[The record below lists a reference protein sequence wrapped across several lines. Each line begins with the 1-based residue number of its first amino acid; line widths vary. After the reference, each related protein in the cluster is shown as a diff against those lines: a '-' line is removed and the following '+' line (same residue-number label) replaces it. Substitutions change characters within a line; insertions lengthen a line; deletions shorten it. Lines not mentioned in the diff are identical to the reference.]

1 MKEPHLQKPIRL
13 QSIVTQHHIER
24 QDMTICFGKPAKMH
38 GLEKEAHNLQSKVLG
53 Q

>member
-1 MKEPHLQKPIRL
+1 MKEPRLKKPIRL

-24 QDMTICFGKPAKMH
+24 QDMTIGFGKPANMH
-38 GLEKEAHNLQSKVLG
+38 GLEKEVHNLSAKVLG

>member
-13 QSIVTQHHIER
+13 QSIVTQHRIER
-24 QDMTICFGKPAKMH
+24 QDMTIWFGKPAKMH
-38 GLEKEAHNLQSKVLG
+38 GLEKEVRNLSAKVLG